1 MVGQNQISLETVRV
15 GGGQETVLACTR
27 VVVME
32 EVVRSGHN
40 LYVLFDDNTLI
51 TWLIKSRSRD

>member
-1 MVGQNQISLETVRV
+1 MVGQNQISLETV
-15 GGGQETVLACTR
+15 GGGGGRETMLACTR

-40 LYVLFDDNTLI
+40 LYVLFEDITFKLLLI
-51 TWLIKSRSRD
+51 D

>member
-1 MVGQNQISLETVRV
+1 MR
-15 GGGQETVLACTR
+15 GQETVLACTR

-40 LYVLFDDNTLI
+40 LYVLFEDITFKLLI
-51 TWLIKSRSRD
+51 D